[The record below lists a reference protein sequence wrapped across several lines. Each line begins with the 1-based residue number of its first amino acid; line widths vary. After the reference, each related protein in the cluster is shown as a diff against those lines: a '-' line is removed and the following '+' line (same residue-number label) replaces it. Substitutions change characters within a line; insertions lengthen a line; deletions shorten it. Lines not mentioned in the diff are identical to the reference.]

1 MLEIQEQQHRRVLRL
16 SVVAMAIA
24 AFATINIC
32 VQIVTSLRAGQLMS
46 APGTIY
52 LFACVVLMMV
62 TIGTIIIRSR
72 RDFGK
77 IRDSELVDQTT
88 GLPSRASLSRMIA
101 AEIHKL
107 KQGDALGVILLD
119 IRRFKSLNHSFGFQV
134 GDAILRDV
142 AARLRQIVTNKIVLA
157 RYDGDRFA
165 FLQRGIASQDDIAEL
180 VSVIQRAM
188 VPPFATSDKS
198 IYIDLSIGSAMLT
211 PLDQLQPKEL
221 LRRAEFALIEAKNG
235 DSKQHVP
242 YSDGSLADAKRQST
256 METGLRETLETNA
269 IEIHFQPIVDSRFD
283 RIVAVEALA
292 RWTHPQYGKVA
303 PEDFVGMAETLGLAA
318 KMGLNILRRACQ
330 AIGPIGDL
338 RLCVNISPLHFLA
351 PGFVKDLTT
360 ILEETGF
367 PGRRLELEI
376 TESVVLSSEQ
386 HAADVVDAVRALGV
400 SIALDDFGTGY
411 SGLAYLNRF
420 KVDRIKIDASFTQ
433 NLKDSAASQ
442 SIIATI
448 IGLARDRSLNVT
460 VEGVENTDQVVHLSR
475 FGELWYQGFLFSRPM
490 PIEDLARLPEA
501 LLAPV
506 ADASQLRQI
515 LQPMAQAEAV
525 QDAQPEQ
532 PSKAVAAI
540 RQYREMQRNAV
551 A

>member
-1 MLEIQEQQHRRVLRL
+1 MLEIQEQQHRRVLKL
-16 SVVAMAIA
+16 SIVALAIA
-24 AFATINIC
+24 GFASVNIC
-32 VQIVTSLRAGQLMS
+32 VQIIANLRAGELMS
-46 APGTIY
+46 SPGTLY
-52 LFACVVLMMV
+52 LLACVILMMATV
-62 TIGTIIIRSR
+62 GTIIVRSR
-72 RDFGK
+72 RDFGR
-77 IRDSELVDQTT
+77 IRDSELMDRTT
-88 GLPSRASLSRMIA
+88 GLPSRTSLSRSIA
-101 AEIHKL
+101 AEIQKL
-107 KQGDALGVILLD
+107 KQGEAIGVILVD

-142 AARLRQIVTNKIVLA
+142 AARLRQIVTDKVLLA

-165 FLQRGIASQDDIAEL
+165 FLQRGIASQDDIGEL
-180 VSVIQRAM
+180 VGIIQRAM

-211 PLDQLQPKEL
+211 SLDQLQPKEL

-235 DSKQHVP
+235 DSKHHVP

-256 METGLRETLETNA
+256 METGLRETLETDA

-292 RWTHPQYGKVA
+292 RWTHPQYGNVA
-303 PEDFVGMAETLGLAA
+303 PDDFVGMAETLGLAA

-330 AIGPIGDL
+330 LIGPLGEL
-338 RLCVNISPLHFLA
+338 RLSVNISPLHFLA
-351 PGFVKDLTT
+351 PGFVNDLAT

-367 PGRRLELEI
+367 PGRRLEIEI
-376 TESVVLSSEQ
+376 TESIVLSSDQ
-386 HAADVVDAVRALGV
+386 PAAEIVNAVRALGV

-433 NLKDSAASQ
+433 NLKDSLASQ
-442 SIIATI
+442 SIIGTI
-448 IGLARDRSLNVT
+448 IGLARDRGLAVT

-475 FGELWYQGFLFSRPM
+475 YSDLWYQGFLFSRPM
-490 PIEDLARLPEA
+490 PIEELVRLPDS

-506 ADASQLRQI
+506 ADASGLRQI
-515 LQPMAQAEAV
+515 LQPVLQADTPR
-525 QDAQPEQ
+525 DAEPEQ
-532 PSKAVAAI
+532 PSNAVATF
-540 RQYREMQRNAV
+540 RQYRALARNAV